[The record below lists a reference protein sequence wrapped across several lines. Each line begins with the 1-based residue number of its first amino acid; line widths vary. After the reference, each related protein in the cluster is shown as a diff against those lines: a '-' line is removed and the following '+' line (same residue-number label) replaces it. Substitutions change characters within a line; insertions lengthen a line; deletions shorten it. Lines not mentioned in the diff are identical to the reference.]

1 MRRFV
6 LLRLVLLLRWLVGR
20 LRFLAFLLLS
30 LLQLLLLLPVFLL
43 ELLEL
48 LLLSLV
54 DLLLALLLAL
64 PVSVLLNSSLLLLLR
79 LLLDLLTLRRLVLF
93 DSLPSCVVS
102 IILLN
107 PLLLLWGP
115 LLLLLRLLLNLLALR
130 RLVLIDSLPS
140 PVIRIILLDL
150 LLLLVLLL
158 AELFHLL
165 LMPLVKLRIGVVRP
179 VGVVRP
185 RRRWTI
191 VVHPRIARVAR
202 RVAAV
207 ARGIAGVTGSVA
219 AVTCLVRWLIRWPVR
234 RIRWRS
240 ILHRRWAAVVVLHVA
255 AIVLDITPIILD
267 VAPIV
272 SHVPAVVLRVARI
285 VLDIAGVVP
294 PVGRIVRRVVDGP
307 IRLSVSRRVR
317 LYRRSDLDVGTR
329 LLGVFHA
336 SPAHLGDGRRPAA
349 VLSNLL
355 LLFHEGYR
363 SGRRWRLGHH
373 RTFLEPRLRP
383 WRNRTARPNHASLLR
398 RHCWRSRIDLRSLN
412 FPAIHPH
419 HVVSDRLRRREI
431 LLRRGSYAIRR
442 GLVYVPDVGDV
453 FVDDDGVVVI
463 VHHRGVHRG
472 VGDVHVVDVGAVHAI
487 RGHVDFTWRKREPGN
502 ADSTAAAHPDA
513 NAEVRPADPGD
524 QRGSVNRAYI
534 SDTYDGTRRARY
546 PAPNSANR
554 NPTAVVKWRK
564 APGSIIYPCPAP
576 GRNPHPVAV
585 AIGRPADDSR
595 VWKPNR
601 AVLGHLAPASVFVEI
616 FIANHVGRDI
626 AGGFRV
632 ILAAVTVTAPVVE
645 VVIVIAESLNVGVE
659 LVDSGKRAGFS
670 RMNGVSGTAAGD
682 FALTVA
688 DNDEGGIAG
697 FVDVD
702 FVVAGAKDGKGE
714 IRCINLESFV
724 VFEPPHA
731 HVQGAFGDPDLRHTV
746 VEIQERK
753 TGVAGKTN
761 RRGADVQ
768 LGERTVVGPKL
779 VTCGNRTVDDRG
791 NPIVGAC
798 WIK

>member
-140 PVIRIILLDL
+140 P
-150 LLLLVLLL
+150 
-158 AELFHLL
+158 
-165 LMPLVKLRIGVVRP
+165 VVRP

-383 WRNRTARPNHASLLR
+383 WRNRSARPNHASLLR
-398 RHCWRSRIDLRSLN
+398 RHCWRSRIDLRGLN
-412 FPAIHPH
+412 FTAIHPH

-442 GLVYVPDVGDV
+442 GLVHVPDVGDV

-463 VHHRGVHRG
+463 VHHGGVYRR
-472 VGDVHVVDVGAVHAI
+472 VGDVHVVDVGAAHAI
-487 RGHVDFTWRKREPGN
+487 RGHVDFTRRKREPGH

-524 QRGSVNRAYI
+524 QSGGVYRAYI
-534 SDTYDGTRRARY
+534 SDAYDCTRRTRY
-546 PAPNSANR
+546 PAPNSADR

-564 APGSIIYPCPAP
+564 APGSVIYPCPAP

-585 AIGRPADDSR
+585 AI
-595 VWKPNR
+595 
-601 AVLGHLAPASVFVEI
+601 
-616 FIANHVGRDI
+616 
-626 AGGFRV
+626 
-632 ILAAVTVTAPVVE
+632 
-645 VVIVIAESLNVGVE
+645 
-659 LVDSGKRAGFS
+659 
-670 RMNGVSGTAAGD
+670 
-682 FALTVA
+682 
-688 DNDEGGIAG
+688 
-697 FVDVD
+697 
-702 FVVAGAKDGKGE
+702 
-714 IRCINLESFV
+714 
-724 VFEPPHA
+724 
-731 HVQGAFGDPDLRHTV
+731 
-746 VEIQERK
+746 
-753 TGVAGKTN
+753 
-761 RRGADVQ
+761 
-768 LGERTVVGPKL
+768 
-779 VTCGNRTVDDRG
+779 
-791 NPIVGAC
+791 
-798 WIK
+798 

>member
-43 ELLEL
+43 ELLKL
-48 LLLSLV
+48 LLLLLF

-64 PVSVLLNSSLLLLLR
+64 LVGVLLNSSLLLLLRLLLDLRTLRRLVLFDSLPSCVISIILLNLLLLLLR

-93 DSLPSCVVS
+93 DSLPS
-102 IILLN
+102 
-107 PLLLLWGP
+107 
-115 LLLLLRLLLNLLALR
+115 
-130 RLVLIDSLPS
+130 
-140 PVIRIILLDL
+140 PVIRIILLNLLLLLDL
-150 LLLLVLLL
+150 LLLDLLALLVLLL

-165 LMPLVKLRIGVVRP
+165 LMPLVKLRIDVVRP

-191 VVHPRIARVAR
+191 VVNPRVAR

-207 ARGIAGVTGSVA
+207 AWGIGGVTGSVA
-219 AVTCLVRWLIRWPVR
+219 AVTWLVRWLIRWPVR

-240 ILHRRWAAVVVLHVA
+240 ILQRRWAAVVVLHVA

-383 WRNRTARPNHASLLR
+383 WRNRSARPNHASLLR

-412 FPAIHPH
+412 FTAIHPH

-442 GLVYVPDVGDV
+442 GLVHVPDVGDV

-463 VHHRGVHRG
+463 VHHGGIHRR
-472 VGDVHVVDVGAVHAI
+472 VGDVHVVDVGAAHAI
-487 RGHVDFTWRKREPGN
+487 RGHVDFTRRKREPGH

-554 NPTAVVKWRK
+554 NPTAV
-564 APGSIIYPCPAP
+564 
-576 GRNPHPVAV
+576 

-616 FIANHVGRDI
+616 FIANYIGRDI

>member
-140 PVIRIILLDL
+140 PVIRIILLNL

-267 VAPIV
+267 VAP
-272 SHVPAVVLRVARI
+272 VVLRVARI

-383 WRNRTARPNHASLLR
+383 WRNRSARPNHASLLR
-398 RHCWRSRIDLRSLN
+398 RHCWRSRIDLRGLN
-412 FPAIHPH
+412 FTAIHPH

-442 GLVYVPDVGDV
+442 GLVHVPDVGDV

-463 VHHRGVHRG
+463 VHHGGVYRR
-472 VGDVHVVDVGAVHAI
+472 VGDVHVVDVGAAHAI
-487 RGHVDFTWRKREPGN
+487 RGHVDFTRRKREPGH

-534 SDTYDGTRRARY
+534 SDAYDCTRRTRY
-546 PAPNSANR
+546 PAPNSADR

-564 APGSIIYPCPAP
+564 APGSVIYPCPAP

-585 AIGRPADDSR
+585 AIRRPADDSR

-601 AVLGHLAPASVFVEI
+601 AVLGHLAPAAVFVEI
-616 FIANHVGRDI
+616 FIANHIGRDI

-632 ILAAVTVTAPVVE
+632 ILAAVTVPAPVVK
-645 VVIVIAESLNVGVE
+645 VVIVIAEALNVGVE

-688 DNDEGGIAG
+688 NNDEGGIAG

-731 HVQGAFGDPDLRHTV
+731 HVQGAFGDPDLRHAV
-746 VEIQERK
+746 V
-753 TGVAGKTN
+753 
-761 RRGADVQ
+761 
-768 LGERTVVGPKL
+768 
-779 VTCGNRTVDDRG
+779 
-791 NPIVGAC
+791 
-798 WIK
+798 

>member
-79 LLLDLLTLRRLVLF
+79 LLLDLLALRRLVLF
-93 DSLPSCVVS
+93 
-102 IILLN
+102 
-107 PLLLLWGP
+107 
-115 LLLLLRLLLNLLALR
+115 
-130 RLVLIDSLPS
+130 DSLPS
-140 PVIRIILLDL
+140 PVIRIILLNLLLLLDL
-150 LLLLVLLL
+150 LLLDLLPLLVLLL

-355 LLFHEGYR
+355 LLLHEGHR
-363 SGRRWRLGHH
+363 SRRRRRLGHH

-383 WRNRTARPNHASLLR
+383 WRNRSTRPNHASLLR

-472 VGDVHVVDVGAVHAI
+472 VGDVHVVDVGAAHAI
-487 RGHVDFTWRKREPGN
+487 RGHVDFTRRKREPGH
-502 ADSTAAAHPDA
+502 ADSTAAAHPNA

-564 APGSIIYPCPAP
+564 APGSVIYPCPAP

-595 VWKPNR
+595 VRKPNR
-601 AVLGHLAPASVFVEI
+601 AVLGHPAPASVFVEI
-616 FIANHVGRDI
+616 FIANYIGRDI

-645 VVIVIAESLNVGVE
+645 VVIVIAEALNVGVE
-659 LVDSGKRAGFS
+659 LVDSGKRAGF
-670 RMNGVSGTAAGD
+670 
-682 FALTVA
+682 
-688 DNDEGGIAG
+688 
-697 FVDVD
+697 
-702 FVVAGAKDGKGE
+702 
-714 IRCINLESFV
+714 
-724 VFEPPHA
+724 P
-731 HVQGAFGDPDLRHTV
+731 
-746 VEIQERK
+746 
-753 TGVAGKTN
+753 
-761 RRGADVQ
+761 
-768 LGERTVVGPKL
+768 
-779 VTCGNRTVDDRG
+779 
-791 NPIVGAC
+791 
-798 WIK
+798 

>member
-140 PVIRIILLDL
+140 PVIRIILLNL

-272 SHVPAVVLRVARI
+272 SHVPAVVLRVAR
-285 VLDIAGVVP
+285 VVP

-383 WRNRTARPNHASLLR
+383 WRNRSARPNHASLLR
-398 RHCWRSRIDLRSLN
+398 RHCWRSRIDLRGLN
-412 FPAIHPH
+412 FTAIHPH

-442 GLVYVPDVGDV
+442 GLVHVPDVGDV

-463 VHHRGVHRG
+463 VHHGGVYRR
-472 VGDVHVVDVGAVHAI
+472 VGDVHVVDVGAAHAI
-487 RGHVDFTWRKREPGN
+487 RGHVDFTRRKREPGH

-546 PAPNSANR
+546 PAPNSADR

-564 APGSIIYPCPAP
+564 APGSVIYPCPAP

-585 AIGRPADDSR
+585 AI
-595 VWKPNR
+595 
-601 AVLGHLAPASVFVEI
+601 
-616 FIANHVGRDI
+616 
-626 AGGFRV
+626 
-632 ILAAVTVTAPVVE
+632 
-645 VVIVIAESLNVGVE
+645 
-659 LVDSGKRAGFS
+659 
-670 RMNGVSGTAAGD
+670 
-682 FALTVA
+682 
-688 DNDEGGIAG
+688 
-697 FVDVD
+697 
-702 FVVAGAKDGKGE
+702 
-714 IRCINLESFV
+714 
-724 VFEPPHA
+724 
-731 HVQGAFGDPDLRHTV
+731 
-746 VEIQERK
+746 
-753 TGVAGKTN
+753 
-761 RRGADVQ
+761 
-768 LGERTVVGPKL
+768 
-779 VTCGNRTVDDRG
+779 
-791 NPIVGAC
+791 
-798 WIK
+798 